1 MSRRY
6 DIDRIRNIGIIAHV
20 DAGKTTLTE
29 RVLYHT
35 GLIHETGEVHLGT
48 ARTDSH
54 QLEQDRGI
62 TILAAAVTC
71 DWQDHRIH
79 LIDTPG
85 HVDFTIEVE
94 RSLRVLDGAV
104 VVLDGVAGVEPQTE
118 TVWRQ
123 ADHHR
128 VPRIVFVNKLDRL
141 GADFAR
147 CVRDVERRLGARPLP
162 ITMPIF
168 DDGGG
173 NGGNDGADG
182 ADGGQIIGVVDL
194 VGMREWRWP
203 GDGSAPTRPVI
214 TPITA
219 TLSDNRR
226 LARDAILEACADA
239 DPDILAAV
247 VDGRDVP
254 ADALWRAL
262 RRATISGAIVPVL
275 AGAAY
280 KHRGVEPLLDAVVAL
295 LPSPRDRG
303 EIAGRAPSST
313 APLAALAF
321 KIVFDDYGQLTF
333 VRVYSGALEK
343 GMTVLA
349 ARAGSHGTI
358 HRRLRI
364 GRLVQLVADERT
376 DVERLETGEI
386 GAIVGMPLAGGETLC
401 APDAPIVL
409 EPIRTPDPVIRV
421 AVEAKTATDREKL
434 GTALGRMVAADPSLR
449 LETNEDT
456 GQTLLAGMG
465 QLHLEIAV
473 ERLATE
479 HRVAVTTGKPL
490 VAYRSTLRRAV
501 RQEYRHVKQSGGP
514 GQWAHVVLEVGPA
527 ERGAGILFE
536 DRIRGGAIPR
546 EYVRG
551 VEAGVRA
558 AAADGL
564 ADPRFAGHPVVDVR
578 VVLVDG
584 ATHVNDSS
592 ELAFQIAGR
601 LAFRTA
607 AAAADPCLLEP
618 VMRLDVTC
626 PEELVGAVV
635 GDVTRRRG
643 AVLGLEAGPGGDGHE
658 LRLVRAEVPLAETFG
673 YAGALSALTHGRGRF
688 TLEPA
693 RYEPVPDSR
702 ARAISA

>member
-6 DIDRIRNIGIIAHV
+6 DLDRIRNIGIIAHV

-29 RVLYHT
+29 RILYRT

-71 DWQDHRIH
+71 DWQGHRIH

-128 VPRIVFVNKLDRL
+128 VPRLVFVNKLDRP

-162 ITMPIF
+162 ITTPIF
-168 DDGGG
+168 D
-173 NGGNDGADG
+173 AD
-182 ADGGQIIGVVDL
+182 QVIGVVDL
-194 VGMREWRWP
+194 VGMRAWRWP
-203 GDGSAPTRPVI
+203 GDGSTPTTPVV
-214 TPITA
+214 TPA
-219 TLSDNRR
+219 ELSDNLRP
-226 LARDAILEACADA
+226 ARDALLEACADA
-239 DPDILAAV
+239 DPEILSAV

-254 ADALWRAL
+254 AEALWRAL
-262 RRATISGAIVPVL
+262 RRATIAGAIVPVL

-303 EIAGRAPSST
+303 EVAGRAPSAA
-313 APLAALAF
+313 APLAALGF
-321 KIVFDDYGQLTF
+321 KVVFDDYGQLTF

-349 ARAGSHGTI
+349 ARAGAAGPI
-358 HRRLRI
+358 QRKLRV

-376 DVERLETGEI
+376 DVERLEAGEI
-386 GAIVGMPLAGGETLC
+386 GAIVGMPLAGGETIC
-401 APDAPIVL
+401 APDAPVVL
-409 EPIRTPDPVIRV
+409 EPIRTPDPVVRV
-421 AVEAKTATDREKL
+421 AVEAKTAADREKL

-449 LETNEDT
+449 LETSEDT

-479 HRVAVTTGKPL
+479 HRVEVTTGRPL
-490 VAYRSTLRRAV
+490 VAYRSTLRRTV
-501 RQEYRHVKQSGGP
+501 RREYRHVKQSGGP

-527 ERGAGILFE
+527 ERGAGVVFE

-546 EYVRG
+546 EYIRG

-558 AAADGL
+558 AAA
-564 ADPRFAGHPVVDVR
+564 
-578 VVLVDG
+578 
-584 ATHVNDSS
+584 
-592 ELAFQIAGR
+592 
-601 LAFRTA
+601 
-607 AAAADPCLLEP
+607 
-618 VMRLDVTC
+618 
-626 PEELVGAVV
+626 
-635 GDVTRRRG
+635 
-643 AVLGLEAGPGGDGHE
+643 
-658 LRLVRAEVPLAETFG
+658 
-673 YAGALSALTHGRGRF
+673 
-688 TLEPA
+688 
-693 RYEPVPDSR
+693 
-702 ARAISA
+702 